1 MFAPSVFFM
10 HGPERRFGIGRKRF
24 GRHASPSAPICEA
37 AASYRPGGLTPPCFV
52 SLWAGAQN
60 AGIFA
65 RRIRFFCPAS
75 VLAHGKK
82 RVSLPCA
89 VPPATGTGFCKMRP
103 RRTVWID
110 ACAQTF
116 PAGLS
121 EKPEDAT
128 DAHVRMPARPFF
140 PIRRRRLPVPPPSF
154 TPSGRRFAISAV
166 RPFSCAFAV
175 SSPKND
181 TSAPRNFFAIMI
193 QYP

>member
-1 MFAPSVFFM
+1 MGPSAVW
-10 HGPERRFGIGRKRF
+10 HRTHTF
-24 GRHASPSAPICEA
+24 GRHASPFAAICEA
-37 AASYRPGGLTPPCFV
+37 AASYRRGELTPPCFV

-82 RVSLPCA
+82 RVSLS
-89 VPPATGTGFCKMRP
+89 PAP
-103 RRTVWID
+103 SHRR
-110 ACAQTF
+110 Q
-116 PAGLS
+116 GLVFARCGPGEPS
-121 EKPEDAT
+121 GLT
-128 DAHVRMPARPFF
+128 PARKLSQRACLKSLRTQRMRTFGCLRVRFF
-140 PIRRRRLPVPPPSF
+140 LSSVPPPSF